1 MLLGADDKALRWL
14 MGWEPPGASSAPLLR
29 GDSALDG
36 EGEPQRDAKGDGVGD
51 SCGFLFFLHFV
62 LFFINVY

>member
-1 MLLGADDKALRWL
+1 

-29 GDSALDG
+29 GESALDG